1 VRREINRAPGQL
13 VVAALICL
21 YGGFL
26 LVVVGFI
33 IGDLASH
40 DVGDAVT
47 GLGRFSLSAVLFL
60 LLAAIVTSF
69 DKNP

>member
-1 VRREINRAPGQL
+1 VQRAINRTPGQL

-33 IGDLASH
+33 ISDLASYEL
-40 DVGDAVT
+40 GDAVT
-47 GLGRFSLSAVLFL
+47 GLGRLSLFAVLFL
-60 LLAAIVTSF
+60 LLAAIITSF
-69 DKNP
+69 DKKP